1 MFLAQG
7 LGPRPPDPA
16 QEGGLNQAAIEAL
29 ITNKKL
35 NKFKLCNKWDE
46 WKAGGELLLYQAN
59 NRINRR
65 NGEAPALTF
74 SVDISPMRVE
84 VREVHPSLTEF
95 VTHLCAVLGGVFTT
109 MGLIDGFF
117 FYSTR
122 ALTKKTM

>member
-1 MFLAQG
+1 MY
-7 LGPRPPDPA
+7 
-16 QEGGLNQAAIEAL
+16 AAYEHFIKVIPTTFAL
-29 ITNKKL
+29 
-35 NKFKLCNKWDE
+35 DSG
-46 WKAGGELLLYQAN
+46 GGELLLYQAN

>member
-1 MFLAQG
+1 MVEKQV
-7 LGPRPPDPA
+7 
-16 QEGGLNQAAIEAL
+16 L
-29 ITNKKL
+29 I
-35 NKFKLCNKWDE
+35 W
-46 WKAGGELLLYQAN
+46 AVELVADD
-59 NRINRR
+59 
-65 NGEAPALTF
+65 GVP
-74 SVDISPMRVE
+74 E

>member
-1 MFLAQG
+1 M
-7 LGPRPPDPA
+7 
-16 QEGGLNQAAIEAL
+16 GGKAFHARALYAAYEHFIKVIPTTFAL
-29 ITNKKL
+29 
-35 NKFKLCNKWDE
+35 DSG
-46 WKAGGELLLYQAN
+46 GGELLLYQAN

-109 MGLIDGFF
+109 MALIDGFF

>member
-1 MFLAQG
+1 MLLLLSVLPLSLPTAT
-7 LGPRPPDPA
+7 DVN
-16 QEGGLNQAAIEAL
+16 EAISDSGAS
-29 ITNKKL
+29 
-35 NKFKLCNKWDE
+35 
-46 WKAGGELLLYQAN
+46 ELLLYQAN

-65 NGEAPALTF
+65 NGEAPSLHF